1 MRLVA
6 PSLTKGRR
14 TTMRLIPTSHLRRRE
29 GSLRL
34 IPTSLLREK
43 GGLSAPHTNLFPKGE
58 GRALCA
64 SYLS

>member
-1 MRLVA
+1 
-6 PSLTKGRR
+6 
-14 TTMRLIPTSHLRRRE
+14 MRLIPTSHLRRRE